1 MTAQLTVLISGG
13 GSNLAALLAACDSG
27 ELPARVVR
35 VIADRDCAGKQHA
48 LSRDIPFTLIDRK
61 LPRDAF
67 ARALHD
73 AIPQDSDLV
82 VLAGFLS
89 ICPPQVVD
97 AFPRKIINLHPS
109 LLPAYG
115 GAGMY
120 GLHVHAAVIAA
131 GETESGCTVHYVDQ
145 GIDTGSIIAQARVP
159 VLPEDDAHNL
169 QRRIA
174 PEEHRLLVHTVARL
188 LGDATLNHKGSTC

>member
-1 MTAQLTVLISGG
+1 MPAQLTVLISGG
-13 GSNLAALLAACDSG
+13 GSNLAALIEACEQG
-27 ELPARVVR
+27 VLPARVVR

-48 LSRDIPFTLIDRK
+48 LSRDIPFTLVDRQ
-61 LPRDAF
+61 LPRELF
-67 ARALHD
+67 ASALRQ
-73 AIPQDSDLV
+73 AIPANSDLV
-82 VLAGFLS
+82 ILAGFLS

-120 GLHVHAAVIAA
+120 GLRVHQAVIAA
-131 GETESGCTVHYVDQ
+131 GEAESGCSVHYVDH
-145 GIDTGSIIAQARVP
+145 GIDTGHIIAQARVP
-159 VLPEDDAHNL
+159 VLPDDDAASL

-188 LGDATLNHKGSTC
+188 LGDATSQSKG

>member
-1 MTAQLTVLISGG
+1 MPAQLTVLISGG
-13 GSNLAALLAACDSG
+13 GSNLAALIEACEQG
-27 ELPARVVR
+27 VLPARVVR

-61 LPRDAF
+61 LPRELF
-67 ARALHD
+67 ASTLRQ
-73 AIPQDSDLV
+73 AIPADSDLV
-82 VLAGFLS
+82 ILAGFLS

-120 GLHVHAAVIAA
+120 GLRVHQAVIAA
-131 GETESGCTVHYVDQ
+131 GDAESGCSVHYVDHA
-145 GIDTGSIIAQARVP
+145 IDTGHIIAQARVP
-159 VLPEDDAHNL
+159 VLPDDDAASL

-188 LGDATLNHKGSTC
+188 LGDATSQSKG

>member
-1 MTAQLTVLISGG
+1 MPAQLTVLISGG
-13 GSNLAALLAACDSG
+13 GSNLAALIEACEQG
-27 ELPARVVR
+27 VLPARVVR

-48 LSRDIPFTLIDRK
+48 LSRDIPFTLVDRQ
-61 LPRDAF
+61 LPRELF
-67 ARALHD
+67 ASALRQ
-73 AIPQDSDLV
+73 AIPANSDLV
-82 VLAGFLS
+82 ILAGFLS

-109 LLPAYG
+109 LLPDYG

-120 GLHVHAAVIAA
+120 GLRVHQAVIAA
-131 GETESGCTVHYVDQ
+131 GEAESGCSVHYVDH
-145 GIDTGSIIAQARVP
+145 GIDTGHIIAQARVP
-159 VLPEDDAHNL
+159 VLPDDDAASL

-188 LGDATLNHKGSTC
+188 LGDATSQSKG

>member
-1 MTAQLTVLISGG
+1 MTAPLTVLISGG
-13 GSNLAALLAACDSG
+13 GSNLAALIAACERG
-27 ELPARVVR
+27 ELPAHVVR
-35 VIADRDCAGKQHA
+35 VIADRDCPGKQHA

-61 LPRDAF
+61 LPRDTF

-73 AIPQDSDLV
+73 AIPAESALV

-120 GLHVHAAVIAA
+120 GLRVHQAVIAA
-131 GETESGCTVHYVDQ
+131 GESESGCTIHYVDQ
-145 GIDTGSIIAQARVP
+145 GIDTGAIIAQTRVP
-159 VLPEDDAHNL
+159 VLPGDDARAL
-169 QRRIA
+169 QARIA

-188 LGDATLNHKGSTC
+188 LGDAHHP